1 LTAAQVLNNYMADAP
16 NYAAPTVKLVSPA
29 SAQIVFPTVA
39 PAAGATAPKT
49 VEIQNIGLT
58 SLVFSGT
65 GFALTGANADQF
77 ALVTPVDTTDV
88 AAGTTRT
95 VQVVFDPTST
105 GVKTATLA
113 ITTNATNATVE
124 VTLLGY
130 GARRRIGGGH
140 RSADFDRR
148 SRTAARNP
156 QFVDEHGVAG
166 RHIHRSHRAA
176 DRFGCGWCPRSRVQ
190 PDLDAF
196 QFPDDGRFYGR
207 QRLVA
212 RGLVY
217 DESVP
222 DEAQVVTWSNRGEE
236 NQNGAFL
243 YGTNATWGAFAG
255 WAAGDSGYLNGAAPA
270 AGEWHHVGITYQ
282 GVDNG
287 GLLSV
292 YVDGLLNNS
301 KTMTLNIHGPGDSQA
316 MPVMLGGSTG
326 NDPLGLDAVVSGW
339 WYTGW
344 LASVRIHDGTLTA
357 DQVLQNFLVS
367 QPSRLASA
375 PTGLDLADAD
385 DTGVSATDNITKNTT
400 GLTISGTATAE
411 TTVKI
416 KEGATVL
423 VSGTAAEFAAGL
435 DIALTEGSHTITA
448 TSTDAENV
456 ESDVSD
462 PLTIVVDATA
472 PSVVLV
478 TTAPDALTTVRS
490 GDGYLQR
497 NGVGF

>member
-1 LTAAQVLNNYMADAP
+1 
-16 NYAAPTVKLVSPA
+16 
-29 SAQIVFPTVA
+29 
-39 PAAGATAPKT
+39 
-49 VEIQNIGLT
+49 
-58 SLVFSGT
+58 
-65 GFALTGANADQF
+65 
-77 ALVTPVDTTDV
+77 V

-130 GARRRIGGGH
+130 GG
-140 RSADFDRR
+140 
-148 SRTAARNP
+148 TAADVVVATDLLISIDAAELPLGTLNSWTNTGSLGGTFTAP
-156 QFVDEHGVAG
+156 TAPPTVSVADGVRAVEFNQTWM
-166 RHIHRSHRAA
+166 RSSFLTTEGFTGASDWSLEA
-176 DRFGCGWCPRSRVQ
+176 W
-190 PDLDAF
+190 
-196 QFPDDGRFYGR
+196 
-207 QRLVA
+207 
-212 RGLVY
+212 VY

-255 WAAGDSGYLNGAAPA
+255 WAAGDIGYLNGAAPA

-326 NDPLGLDAVVSGW
+326 DGALGEQAVVSGW

-385 DTGVSATDNITKNTT
+385 DTGVSATDNITRTPR
-400 GLTISGTATAE
+400 
-411 TTVKI
+411 
-416 KEGATVL
+416 
-423 VSGTAAEFAAGL
+423 
-435 DIALTEGSHTITA
+435 D
-448 TSTDAENV
+448 
-456 ESDVSD
+456 
-462 PLTIVVDATA
+462 
-472 PSVVLV
+472 
-478 TTAPDALTTVRS
+478 
-490 GDGYLQR
+490 
-497 NGVGF
+497 